1 MLSTSKSLARFLLLA
16 GAVALP
22 LSSGAVFAQTT
33 QTAPAA
39 PAVTTAPVA
48 TTAKVQVDKSVTDK
62 TQNDK
67 QLGALK
73 ATPAEK
79 KAMHDKTSAADPV
92 AHKTSLVKHAHAVKK
107 MPAASGTSDAAK
119 APVAK

>member
-16 GAVALP
+16 GTVALP
-22 LSSGAVFAQTT
+22 LSGGAVFAQTT
-33 QTAPAA
+33 APSA
-39 PAVTTAPVA
+39 PAVTAAPTATA
-48 TTAKVQVDKSVTDK
+48 AKVASDKVQADNGVTGK

-79 KAMHDKTSAADPV
+79 KAMHDKTSAADP
-92 AHKTSLVKHAHAVKK
+92 ALHKTTLAKKAHAVKTT
-107 MPAASGTSDAAK
+107 PAVTAPIAK
-119 APVAK
+119 